1 MGLLFS
7 YEASQ
12 RYRVKLAQAS
22 LFRDTAAQ
30 VSNVPIRLF
39 LIFFSSEVD
48 KRTFVIGDKIVKST
62 PDLAY
67 CTRQVVVGDNIDDTK
82 TLLFVV
88 EVFISN

>member
-39 LIFFSSEVD
+39 LIFFS
-48 KRTFVIGDKIVKST
+48 VKW
-62 PDLAY
+62 
-67 CTRQVVVGDNIDDTK
+67 TK
-82 TLLFVV
+82 EPL
-88 EVFISN
+88 